1 MRSRPAAQG
10 ITVETLLLSSMGQ
23 GVTVCARWCCG
34 RVAVQ
39 EGIEMV
45 IGTHRC
51 KRRSAGEHA
60 HRRSSASWPRRACGG
75 RGAPRAR
82 PTRRGRAYIASSRSR
97 CPRCASPA
105 PQVCARPRSRVPS
118 ARRVWRTVGY
128 FPVTRPARGQVWGLS
143 KRRIATAKVGSRWA
157 CPRVWRGPLCDSKSH
172 NGLTLRSTFV
182 DQRHPEATAAGLSRS
197 RARAAHHLCL

>member
-1 MRSRPAAQG
+1 
-10 ITVETLLLSSMGQ
+10 MGQ

-128 FPVTRPARGQVWGLS
+128 FPVTRPARWAS
-143 KRRIATAKVGSRWA
+143 EGSRIFALW
-157 CPRVWRGPLCDSKSH
+157 PRLLLLPSMAAIMMWRVASALLWRYELNLIFLHFFFFFQNSKSPS
-172 NGLTLRSTFV
+172 N
-182 DQRHPEATAAGLSRS
+182 PEAIIHLSSTSTACCTNSFKP
-197 RARAAHHLCL
+197 